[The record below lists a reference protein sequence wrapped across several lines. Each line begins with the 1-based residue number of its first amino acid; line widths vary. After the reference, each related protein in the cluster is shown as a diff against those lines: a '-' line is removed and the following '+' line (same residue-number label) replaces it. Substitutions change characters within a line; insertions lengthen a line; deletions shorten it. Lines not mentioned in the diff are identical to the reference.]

1 MTITTRE
8 QHERLRL
15 LTLASAVSKGIAEMD
30 HKADKQRYLNY
41 LREMADL
48 IIMAPANTEVQFSKQ
63 PPVSLYASTV
73 DGEQS
78 PVALANTVDGEQ
90 LLTNP
95 VLFQTL
101 HPGIGGA

>member
-15 LTLASAVSKGIAEMD
+15 LTLASVVSKGLAEMD
-30 HKADKQRYLNY
+30 YKADKQRYLNY

-48 IIMAPANTEVQFSKQ
+48 IIMAPTNT
-63 PPVSLYASTV
+63 A
-73 DGEQS
+73 D
-78 PVALANTVDGEQ
+78 DEQ